1 MSSLYSDIVENKRCG
16 GGKVV
21 QRQLLYLGEI
31 NDASMKVEK
40 EESSGCHAFGA
51 HGLFRTSRRSTAALP
66 IAPFVPD
73 FADAQSG
80 LRLHPDAAAR
90 AVMLATSMETS

>member
-1 MSSLYSDIVENKRCG
+1 VAAVKWCSANCCISARSTI
-16 GGKVV
+16 
-21 QRQLLYLGEI
+21 
-31 NDASMKVEK
+31 ASMKVEK